1 MKCDWVRQNIL
12 FYVYNELEDDARY
25 EVEQHL
31 GRCPE
36 CAIELKATRKFHA
49 TLSETPV
56 AEPTPNLLAASR
68 MRLQEA
74 LETTRPGGLWRRLVL
89 EPAIWLRQIR
99 MAPALAAAIFIVG
112 FGGGIGATY
121 NFLSARGGNGVMTGA
136 LESGSGNPAQSVNQ
150 PLESSAIAGIRSVTQ
165 EPGSNQ
171 VSIKYDTVSTQEAQG
186 SLNDQRIQQLLLFA
200 ARNNYNSGVRMDSV
214 DVLTQAPDDSR
225 VREALMY
232 ALQNDTNPG
241 VRLKA
246 LDGLSGFVR
255 QDPQVRDGVLRV
267 LIGDTNSGVRMQAL
281 RLVEPMKT
289 DSNVR
294 SVLTKVSQA
303 DQNVSIRSQA
313 RAMLA
318 QMPEM
323 D

>member
-1 MKCDWVRQNIL
+1 
-12 FYVYNELEDDARY
+12 
-25 EVEQHL
+25 
-31 GRCPE
+31 
-36 CAIELKATRKFHA
+36 LKATRKFHA
-49 TLSETPV
+49 TLSEMV
-56 AEPTPNLLAASR
+56 AEPNPNLLAASR

-74 LETTRPGGLWRRLVL
+74 LETTRQGGIWQRLIL
-89 EPAIWLRQIR
+89 EPTTWLRQLR
-99 MAPALAAAIFIVG
+99 MSPALAAVILMVG

-121 NFLSARGGNGVMTGA
+121 NFLSARAGSGVGGNGVLTST
-136 LESGSGNPAQSVNQ
+136 LESGNGSASLSS

-171 VSIKYDTVSTQEAQG
+171 VSIKYDTLSTQEAQG

-214 DVLTQAPDDSR
+214 DLLTQAPDDSR
-225 VREALMY
+225 VREVLMY
-232 ALQNDTNPG
+232 ALQNDANPG

-255 QDPQVRDGVLRV
+255 QDNQVRDGVLRA
-267 LIGDTNSGVRMQAL
+267 LISDTNSGVRLQAL
-281 RLVEPMKT
+281 RLVEPLKT

-294 SVLTKVSQA
+294 SVLTRLAQT
-303 DQNVSIRSQA
+303 DQNASIRSQA
-313 RAMLA
+313 RTMLA

>member
-31 GRCPE
+31 ARCPE
-36 CAIELKATRKFHA
+36 CATELKATRKFHA

-74 LETTRPGGLWRRLVL
+74 LETTQAGGFWRRLIF
-89 EPAIWLRQIR
+89 EPTIWLRQVR
-99 MAPALAAAIFIVG
+99 MSPALAAAIFIVG

-121 NFLSARGGNGVMTGA
+121 NLLANR
-136 LESGSGNPAQSVNQ
+136 PAVVDVANEDNLKGT
-150 PLESSAIAGIRSVTQ
+150 PLPIEASAIAGIRSVTQ

-214 DVLTQAPDDSR
+214 EVLTQAPDDSR

-255 QDPQVRDGVLRV
+255 QDNRVRDEVLRA
-267 LIGDTNSGVRMQAL
+267 LISDSNSGVRMQAL

-294 SVLTKVSQA
+294 SVLTKLSQT
-303 DQNVSIRSQA
+303 DQNDSIRSQA
-313 RAMLA
+313 RTMLA

>member
-31 GRCPE
+31 GRCPA
-36 CAIELKATRKFHA
+36 CATELKVTRKFHA
-49 TLSETPV
+49 ELSELPV
-56 AEPTPNLLAASR
+56 AEPTPNLLASSR

-74 LETTRPGGLWRRLVL
+74 LETTRPGGFWQRLIL
-89 EPAIWLRQIR
+89 EPGTWLRQVR
-99 MAPALAAAIFIVG
+99 LSPALAAAIFIVG

-121 NFLSARGGNGVMTGA
+121 NFLAKGPEITDVA
-136 LESGSGNPAQSVNQ
+136 SVSRPQ
-150 PLESSAIAGIRSVTQ
+150 PSVDASSITGIRSVTQ

-171 VSIKYDTVSTQEAQG
+171 VSIKYDTVSTQETQG

-214 DVLTQAPDDSR
+214 DLLTQAPDDSR
-225 VREALMY
+225 VREALLY

-246 LDGLSGFVR
+246 IDGLSGFVR
-255 QDPQVRDGVLRV
+255 QDPQVRDGVLRA
-267 LIGDTNSGVRMQAL
+267 LISDANSGVRMQAL

-294 SVLTKVSQA
+294 SVLTKLSQT
-303 DQNVSIRSQA
+303 DQNPSIRSQA
-313 RAMLA
+313 RTMLA

>member
-31 GRCPE
+31 ARCPE
-36 CAIELKATRKFHA
+36 CATELKAARKFHA
-49 TLSETPV
+49 TLSEMPV

-74 LETTRPGGLWRRLVL
+74 LETTRPGGFWQRLIL
-89 EPAIWLRQIR
+89 EPALWLRQIR
-99 MAPALAAAIFIVG
+99 MAPALAAVIFIVG

-121 NFLSARGGNGVMTGA
+121 NFLSARGGGGGGPETPIVQ
-136 LESGSGNPAQSVNQ
+136 PA
-150 PLESSAIAGIRSVTQ
+150 ESSIAGIRSVTQ

-214 DVLTQAPDDSR
+214 DLLTQAPDDSR

-255 QDPQVRDGVLRV
+255 QDPRVRDGVLRA
-267 LIGDTNSGVRMQAL
+267 LISDTNSGVRMQAL

-294 SVLTKVSQA
+294 SVLIKLSQT
-303 DQNVSIRSQA
+303 DQNVSIRSQV
-313 RAMLA
+313 RTMLA